1 MGNFVDNSNNFRDR
15 MSSTLPRRKN
25 IRLKGYDYSQ
35 AGLYFIT
42 VCVQDRLCLFG
53 NVQNGEMVLN
63 DAGRMVERWYNEIV
77 CFKNLFERK

>member
-1 MGNFVDNSNNFRDR
+1 MGNFVDNLNNFRDH
-15 MSSTLPRRKN
+15 MSSLLPRHKN
-25 IRLKGYDYSQ
+25 IRLKEYDYSQ

-63 DAGRMVERWYNEIV
+63 DAGQMLERWYNEIV